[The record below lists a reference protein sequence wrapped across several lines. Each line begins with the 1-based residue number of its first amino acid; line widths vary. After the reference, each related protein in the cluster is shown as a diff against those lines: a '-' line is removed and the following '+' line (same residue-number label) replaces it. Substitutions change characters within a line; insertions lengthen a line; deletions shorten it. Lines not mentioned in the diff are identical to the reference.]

1 MGKGRRIRDGSHRLL
16 RSFSMSTSPLRT
28 LVRTVVGALVAAL
41 IASTP
46 LPAAHADRVTPEL
59 FGMDLIQL
67 PEPAVPLGPTPT
79 ARLIVKW
86 AGIETTRGDYD
97 WSALDARIRMAEE
110 SGSKPLLTIYATPA
124 FHAVGEYVSP
134 QWSYLRPPSI
144 RAYRAFVRALA
155 KRYGTR
161 VDYQLW
167 AEMNVP
173 GNYLGT
179 REHMAKMVWAGSKA
193 VRAAAPG
200 ALVVAPQ
207 GPVRLRGNR
216 NWFRKFWGLR
226 VHGKPVG
233 KWVDVATF
241 SGFPLAKHGPEKQ
254 IRLTKWVRRITSE
267 NGFTGPIWIV
277 EVNYGIRLPRP
288 TVPVSMD
295 RQVANVVKTY
305 VLNAS
310 IGTQRVYWHYWSK
323 PNPYLDTA
331 MLTDDNQVAPP
342 GKAFA
347 AIQPW
352 LIGTRAEG
360 CTVKRDDLY
369 SCLFTTKR
377 VERRVVWTVSG
388 KRRSIL
394 APAGATTVSSPD
406 GTVRPMGSAK
416 RVKVGLVPVMVES
429 PRPTD

>member
-1 MGKGRRIRDGSHRLL
+1 
-16 RSFSMSTSPLRT
+16 MSTPSLRT
-28 LVRTVVGALVAAL
+28 VIYAVVGGLVAAFV
-41 IASTP
+41 ASSP
-46 LPAAHADRVTPEL
+46 LPVAHAERVDSEF
-59 FGMDLIQL
+59 FGMDMTQELAPAAPL
-67 PEPAVPLGPTPT
+67 PSTPT
-79 ARLIVKW
+79 MRLIVNW
-86 AGIETTRGDYD
+86 SSIEQSAGQFD
-97 WSALDARIRMAEE
+97 WSNLDARLRMADENR
-110 SGSKPLLTIYATPA
+110 SRPLLTIYGTPA

-207 GPVRLRGNR
+207 GPVRLKGNR

-267 NGFTGPIWIV
+267 NGFSGPIWIV

-323 PNPYLDTA
+323 PTSVMDTA
-331 MLTDDNQVAPP
+331 MLTEDDQVAPP

-347 AIQPW
+347 SIQPW

-406 GTVRPMGSAK
+406 GMVRPMGSAK